1 MEHRSDSKDNHESE
15 SSETCFETA
24 QDSVSEN
31 ASQVLERIQNEE
43 AAARIA
49 EKEDKIRRACEMR
62 DLDAL
67 VSYATSEGGFL
78 RDDIRRQAWP
88 ILLQSDRDKELGDW
102 EDLSPHVDEDQ
113 VQLDVNRSFVYY
125 PNCSDEELASKKDEL
140 SFLIKQVLRHYPMM
154 CYFQGY
160 HDIVQVLLLVL
171 GGQMAASAVT
181 RLSLFRIRDYMLPS
195 LSPTVKHLQLIPA
208 IMERADP
215 VLRRHLA
222 DIKPFFALAAT
233 LTLYAHDIQE
243 YSDIARLFDFL
254 LAREPVVSIYLFV
267 AIILS
272 RKKELLEIPEDEP
285 EMLHFTLSKLP
296 CPLDLEGLIS
306 NAVQLFNDYPPESL
320 PLGAWKKIP
329 QTSVLKSTRD
339 IFAKQAIGEAIFL
352 FDRQV
357 RQLRYEERK
366 KKAVDFLWQH
376 RRTIGTVAVT
386 ILVGALSVWMRKK
399 GFDTTI
405 WSYFNRFKL
414 AFQSHDLS

>member
-1 MEHRSDSKDNHESE
+1 MDHQYECKDKPDSDSSQ
-15 SSETCFETA
+15 TCFETA
-24 QDSVSEN
+24 QDFASDN
-31 ASQVLERIQNEE
+31 ASQDLERTQNDET
-43 AAARIA
+43 AARIA
-49 EKEDKIRRACEMR
+49 EKEDAIRRACEMR

-67 VSYATSEGGFL
+67 VSYATSEGGFI
-78 RDDIRRQAWP
+78 RDDIRQLAWP
-88 ILLQSDRDKELGDW
+88 ILLQSDRDPEVGAW
-102 EDLSPHVDEDQ
+102 EDLSPHADEDQ

-125 PNCSDEELASKKDEL
+125 PNCTDGEL
-140 SFLIKQVLRHYPMM
+140 SLKKNELSYLIKQVLRHYPML

-171 GGQMAASAVT
+171 GGQKAAPAVT

-195 LSPTVKHLQLIPA
+195 LAPTVKHLQLIPA
-208 IMERADP
+208 IMEKADP

-267 AIILS
+267 AIVLS

-306 NAVQLFNDYPPESL
+306 STVQLFNDYPPESL
-320 PLGAWKKIP
+320 PFGAWRKLP
-329 QTSVLKSTRD
+329 LASVLKSTRD
-339 IFAKQAIGEAIFL
+339 IFGKQNTQEAIDL

-366 KKAVDFLWQH
+366 EKVVGFLWQH
-376 RRTIGTVAVT
+376 KRTIGTVAVT
-386 ILVGALSVWMRKK
+386 ILVGAISVWMRKK

-405 WSYFNRFKL
+405 WSYINRFKL
-414 AFQSHDLS
+414 AFQSHGF

>member
-1 MEHRSDSKDNHESE
+1 MDHQPDVDDKHESDNLREHLENTQDAE
-15 SSETCFETA
+15 SERASQTSETSQSDEK
-24 QDSVSEN
+24 
-31 ASQVLERIQNEE
+31 ASYV
-43 AAARIA
+43 A
-49 EKEDKIRRACEMR
+49 EKEDAIRRACDLR

-78 RDDIRRQAWP
+78 RDDIRQLAWP
-88 ILLQSDRDKELGDW
+88 ILLQSDKTPELPEW
-102 EDLSPHVDEDQ
+102 TKLSPHADEDQ

-125 PNCSDEELASKKDEL
+125 PNCTDAELLSKKDEL
-140 SFLIKQVLRHYPMM
+140 SSLLKQVLRHYPML

-160 HDIVQVLLLVL
+160 HDIVQVLLLVM
-171 GGQMAASAVT
+171 GGQKAAPAVT

-215 VLRRHLA
+215 ALRRHLA
-222 DIKPFFALAAT
+222 DIQPFFALAAT

-243 YSDIARLFDFL
+243 YSDIARLFDFI
-254 LAREPVVSIYLFV
+254 LAREPVVAIYLFV

-306 NAVQLFNDYPPESL
+306 SAVKLFNDYPPESL
-320 PLGAWKKIP
+320 PAGTWNKIP
-329 QTSVLKSTRD
+329 QISVLKSSRD
-339 IFAKQAIGEAIFL
+339 IFDPRPTEEAIDL
-352 FDRQV
+352 FERQA

-366 KKAVDFLWQH
+366 EKAIGFLWQH
-376 RRTIGTVAVT
+376 RRTIGTVAAT
-386 ILVGALSVWMRKK
+386 IFVGAISIWMRKK
-399 GFDTTI
+399 GLDMTL
-405 WSYFNRFKL
+405 WSYINRVKL
-414 AFQSHDLS
+414 AFLSR